1 MIKMSKII
9 IFGTCVFLSSCTP
22 TFTIL
27 HTLGEIPD
35 VEESAS
41 NEPPVSD
48 TTTIIIPAAPL

>member
-1 MIKMSKII
+1 MSKII